1 MKGILAMLFVA
12 TAISCEKDQRVET
25 KENIALTSEVV
36 RAKEFVEARITDGF
50 SLKSAG
56 GEQSSMKIRAR
67 WENAK
72 VTSNNHFV
80 VVEAEIEA
88 MGQFGFMSSETYQ
101 KFQESGNPMYKY
113 SLSRMVV
120 LENKRTGKMY
130 SFIMSIAGDREYL
143 EGKNFKILGNGYL
156 KKEQDFSGFVLF
168 HELTGE
174 FTNGWVYCDG
184 KITNTIVEAD
194 KLGVNLN
201 LKQATIHYYVWVET
215 CTDYIYI
222 NTVNGEITKI
232 GYNGTK
238 CTQQEV
244 YGGSYTIGSEMP
256 TSGGGGEYGPAV
268 IEAGEACGC
277 TICPVCG
284 GCMVDDALKVAQLPG
299 DDTPP
304 PTFFDCEVCSCP
316 KIIETDIFKD
326 YTCTKNILRILS
338 DGTNVDV
345 KNLKI
350 NPTFTASI
358 LSLFDMSETVNLI
371 LDVQDA
377 ENPDNNA
384 TTTRIENSNEY
395 KITFNSSYLNTATD
409 LSIARTF
416 IHEILHA
423 NLLYKFDKKEDE
435 FSSILV
441 LFRETGNPSENYL
454 HHQYIADHLV
464 PTIANNLYEWC
475 RGASLYV
482 DYSYCEK
489 MAWAGLIGV
498 PEYESHPKKSEIERI
513 NVNEKL
519 NNNEAKGRDCN

>member
-1 MKGILAMLFVA
+1 MINLRFILLKGILAMLFVA

-56 GEQSSMKIRAR
+56 GDQSSIKIRAR

-72 VTSNNHFV
+72 VTSNNHFI
-80 VVEAEIEA
+80 VVEAELEA

-143 EGKNFKILGNGYL
+143 EGMNFKILENGYL

-215 CTDYIYI
+215 CNVYLYMTSVDGII
-222 NTVNGEITKI
+222 QKI
-232 GYNGTK
+232 EATEGH
-238 CTQQEV
+238 CTSEMISA
-244 YGGSYTIGSEMP
+244 GSYTIGSEMP
-256 TSGGGGEYGPAV
+256 TSGGSGEYGPAV

-316 KIIETDIFKD
+316 KIDISGIENNEYLKERGARDLAEIFEA
-326 YTCTKNILRILS
+326 LLS
-338 DGTNVDV
+338 DPMLAMGDVYAIYASIERAYLELKAAYMMAIFSPDNVAAFLGLCYL
-345 KNLKI
+345 NLSSATQYKALTIFATWECRINSNTTIITDNYFFINGFKFSNQYYEYLWRSGRYAPSLIAREVLGNATKI
-350 NPTFTASI
+350 TPDEVPGFNKYIYENIKLVYNPTTKEI
-358 LSLFDMSETVNLI
+358 
-371 LDVQDA
+371 
-377 ENPDNNA
+377 
-384 TTTRIENSNEY
+384 
-395 KITFNSSYLNTATD
+395 
-409 LSIARTF
+409 
-416 IHEILHA
+416 IHLGP
-423 NLLYKFDKKEDE
+423 L
-435 FSSILV
+435 
-441 LFRETGNPSENYL
+441 
-454 HHQYIADHLV
+454 
-464 PTIANNLYEWC
+464 
-475 RGASLYV
+475 
-482 DYSYCEK
+482 
-489 MAWAGLIGV
+489 
-498 PEYESHPKKSEIERI
+498 
-513 NVNEKL
+513 
-519 NNNEAKGRDCN
+519 